1 MTRKTLL
8 CGCATGALA
17 ITGLAA
23 APAFAA
29 GTAAGTTIT
38 NSVTVEYEV
47 AGIAQDDETASN
59 EVIVDRKVDLIVA
72 RTDGTAT
79 IVTPGETS
87 QAVTFQVE
95 NLSNDTLDFA
105 LGAAQTA
112 TGGAAG
118 ISGNDGF
125 DVDAPFTYHLDTGGA
140 GAGVYDASDTL
151 ITHLDALVPDSAV
164 VVHVV
169 TPRVPT
175 GTAHNAIA
183 AVTLTATA
191 KANDNGAS
199 LGSDLTE
206 AATNTAGVDTIF
218 ADGAGVTDG
227 SRDGAFSATD
237 DFLVVTAT
245 LSAAKSSR
253 IVSGDFATGAAIPG
267 AKIEYCVA
275 VTNAAGGAAAS
286 NITINDTLPGEVTF
300 DTAFGVLVGGSDC
313 DTPGAD
319 TGGEAAGVVSGTIA
333 SLPAGAT
340 QTLIFR
346 AVID

>member
-1 MTRKTLL
+1 MTRKILL

-23 APAFAA
+23 GPALAA

-47 AGIAQDDETASN
+47 AGIEQDDETASN
-59 EVIVDRKVDLIVA
+59 EVVVDRKVDLIVE
-72 RTDGTAT
+72 RTDDTAT
-79 IVTPGETS
+79 TVTPGETS

-95 NLSNDTLDFA
+95 NLSNDTLDFE

-112 TGGAAG
+112 TGSSAG

-125 DVDAPFTYHLDTGGA
+125 DVDAPFTYYLDTGGA

-151 ITHLDALVPDSAV
+151 ITHLDALVPDSPV

-169 TPRVPT
+169 TPLVPT
-175 GTAHNAIA
+175 GTADDEIA

-218 ADGAGVTDG
+218 ADEAGVTD
-227 SRDGAFSATD
+227 SIRDAAFSATD
-237 DFLVVTAT
+237 DFVVVTAT
-245 LSAAKSSR
+245 LTATKTSR
-253 IVSGDFATGAAIPG
+253 IVDGDFGTGAAIPG
-267 AKIEYCVA
+267 ATIEYCVA
-275 VTNAAGGAAAS
+275 VSNAAGGADAS
-286 NITINDTLPGEVTF
+286 NITIGDGLPLEVTF
-300 DTAFGVLVGGSDC
+300 DEDFGVLVGGADC
-313 DTPGAD
+313 DTPGPD
-319 TGGEAAGVVSGTIA
+319 TGSENLRVVTGTIA
-333 SLPAGAT
+333 SLPAGST